1 MASKSRLKWGRLFI
15 WYVVLSALIL
25 AGGALFAPL
34 DSILYNTLAAQ
45 AGKTQDGQAIHL
57 LQEGDATPVSES
69 QTIETRR
76 LVCPSVGYI
85 NLRKEQLMES
95 YAAVD
100 MRAQDFAALLNK
112 ISQSGVRNLAISAPF
127 IWEGGTQ
134 DAGQLVLCATLQ
146 NKKYFERTVL
156 GMRGR
161 TSAQADLTPIQ
172 FRSFVIPSH
181 QVKGD
186 VSLLPAANRQ
196 VENDLDTADDTTQL
210 TWAPD
215 WLEDEPLTQIPAAVD
230 DRSFPL
236 LMRWNGEILPT
247 LPLRMALSIRSCNP
261 DKVKVDLGNS
271 ISFDGITLPIDSH
284 GRLTLKNTH
293 VQELGLADLID
304 GKAELKDETGK
315 FKLAVL
321 GQPLT
326 DQEPATRTQLMAAT
340 LSQLCAYT
348 VTDTKLVPGEP
359 LPSLCYR
366 PIVSSYWL
374 FIVTVLVGLF
384 FVLLILPY
392 FPGVLRLLA
401 LFGALAYALNHV
413 WGDMQNGYWS
423 HAGLLTIAWVLL
435 FWAVSSLKPEKK
447 RNIFSSSRRR

>member
-25 AGGALFAPL
+25 AGGAMFAPL

-57 LQEGDATPVSES
+57 LQAGETAPVSDP
-69 QTIETRR
+69 QTIETSR
-76 LVCPSVGYI
+76 LVCPTVGLI

-134 DAGQLVLCATLQ
+134 DAGQMVLCATLQ
-146 NKKYFERTVL
+146 NKKYFDRTVL

-161 TSAQADLTPIQ
+161 TAAQADLTPIQ
-172 FRSFVIPSH
+172 FRSYVIPSH
-181 QVKGD
+181 QVTGD
-186 VSLLPAANRQ
+186 VSLLPSANRQ
-196 VENDLDTADDTTQL
+196 VENDLDTAGETTQL
-210 TWAPD
+210 SWAPD

-271 ISFDGITLPIDSH
+271 ISFDGISLPIDSH
-284 GRLTLKNTH
+284 GRLTLKNTQ
-293 VQELGLADLID
+293 VQELGLGDLID
-304 GKAELKDETGK
+304 GKAKLQDETGK

-326 DQEPATRTQLMAAT
+326 EQEPAARTRLMAST

-348 VTDTKLVPGEP
+348 VTDTKQVPGEP
-359 LPSLCYR
+359 LPALHYR
-366 PIVSSYWL
+366 PVMGSYWIFL
-374 FIVTVLVGLF
+374 STVLGGLF

-392 FPGVLRLLA
+392 FPGLLRLLA

-413 WGDMQNGYWS
+413 WTEMQNGYWC
-423 HAGLLTIAWVLL
+423 HAGLLSIAWVLL
-435 FWAVSSLKPEKK
+435 FWAVSSLKPQKK

>member
-25 AGGALFAPL
+25 AGGAMFAPL

-57 LQEGDATPVSES
+57 LQEGETAPVSEP
-69 QTIETRR
+69 QTIETQR
-76 LVCPSVGYI
+76 LVCPTVGLI

-112 ISQSGVRNLAISAPF
+112 ISQAGVRNLAISAPF

-134 DAGQLVLCATLQ
+134 DAGQMVLCATLQ

-161 TSAQADLTPIQ
+161 TAAQADLTPIQ
-172 FRSFVIPSH
+172 FRSYVIPSH

-196 VENDLDTADDTTQL
+196 VENDLDTADATTQL

-247 LPLRMALSIRSCNP
+247 AWWIPTKMLYRT
-261 DKVKVDLGNS
+261 VK
-271 ISFDGITLPIDSH
+271 
-284 GRLTLKNTH
+284 
-293 VQELGLADLID
+293 
-304 GKAELKDETGK
+304 
-315 FKLAVL
+315 
-321 GQPLT
+321 
-326 DQEPATRTQLMAAT
+326 
-340 LSQLCAYT
+340 
-348 VTDTKLVPGEP
+348 
-359 LPSLCYR
+359 
-366 PIVSSYWL
+366 
-374 FIVTVLVGLF
+374 
-384 FVLLILPY
+384 
-392 FPGVLRLLA
+392 
-401 LFGALAYALNHV
+401 
-413 WGDMQNGYWS
+413 
-423 HAGLLTIAWVLL
+423 IAPQ
-435 FWAVSSLKPEKK
+435 K
-447 RNIFSSSRRR
+447 